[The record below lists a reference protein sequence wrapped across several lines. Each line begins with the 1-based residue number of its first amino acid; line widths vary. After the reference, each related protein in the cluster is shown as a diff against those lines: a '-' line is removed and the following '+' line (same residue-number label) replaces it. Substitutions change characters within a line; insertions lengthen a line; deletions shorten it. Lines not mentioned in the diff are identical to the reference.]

1 MLDIVSLG
9 IPFTSA
15 STGFALLRLFRL
27 LKVPLL
33 FNKLELDRRIT
44 VEWHSVMRLVYIVC
58 MLVYGTHLG
67 ACTFYLLGKIS
78 AIPVKDGGFGFESS
92 WVLQNNLETASLY
105 TKYVVSLYWSVVT
118 ATTTGYGDI
127 VIVNELEKI
136 IASIFMIIFN
146 LSFAVI
152 FGSVT
157 GKSLSS
163 ASSSHPFLTENVSV
177 LPFS

>member
-1 MLDIVSLG
+1 MLDLVSLG

-33 FNKLELDRRIT
+33 FDKLELDRRIT
-44 VEWHSVMRLVYIVC
+44 VEWHNVMRLAYILC

-67 ACTFYLLGKIS
+67 ACIFYLLGKIS

-92 WVLQNNLETASLY
+92 WVLQNNLESASLY